1 MNEREFLTRQRAT
14 GGPGGPTVRYGPHR
28 PSWTTS
34 GGASMAVSGTSAT
47 DATETVTGA
56 ASCAGGEAEGRTAII
71 FPVVHY
77 TFVSTM
83 RFQESNRR
91 PIWRLYHI
99 IFELFLIFT
108 FRKEHN

>member
-1 MNEREFLTRQRAT
+1 MDNFGRREHGGVRDERDGRD
-14 GGPGGPTVRYGPHR
+14 
-28 PSWTTS
+28 
-34 GGASMAVSGTSAT
+34 GT
-47 DATETVTGA
+47 TETATSA

-99 IFELFLIFT
+99 FRLLLIFT
-108 FRKEHN
+108 FRGEHI